1 MAIRVYLMP
10 RIGSGL
16 SHLDARRPKYPL
28 SKARCIRCGQEMFC
42 VVIADVTNAEHTA
55 VSANADV
62 RAFPADLD
70 TTVNA
75 GARTTIVDTLEAMRV
90 PAQWVTVG
98 MTYRALL
105 RRLVGMFFVLQSL
118 EERNIRLLSANL
130 DAPVSSLAVGA
141 RQALE
146 GVGLDLSFD
155 SSAVHGSTSLRA
167 VLAGI
172 GAQFAARS
180 FKARGVDL

>member
-16 SHLDARRPKYPL
+16 THLDARRQKYPL
-28 SKARCIRCGQEMFC
+28 SKSRCIRCGQEMFC

-55 VSANADV
+55 VAANADV
-62 RAFPADLD
+62 RALPADLD
-70 TTVNA
+70 TTLNA
-75 GARTTIVDTLEAMRV
+75 AARTAIVDILEAMRV

-98 MTYRALL
+98 MTFRVVL

-118 EERNIRLLSANL
+118 EERNIRLLSADL
-130 DAPVSSLAVGA
+130 EAPVSSLSLGA
-141 RQALE
+141 RQALQ
-146 GVGLDLSFD
+146 GVASDLSFD
-155 SSAVHGSTSLRA
+155 GSAVNGSTSLRA

-172 GAQFAARS
+172 GNQFAARS